1 MHSSLAARTKIAD
14 ARTWKDPLSNIDE
27 ISNEIPQRGIKFDCW
42 SLTREFDTR

>member
-27 ISNEIPQRGIKFDCW
+27 ISDDRNAELNLIV
-42 SLTREFDTR
+42 EV